1 MKRKPME
8 EKMLE
13 RLKVLYRAEAPA
25 VLKRLLVLLHAY
37 EEKLPKR
44 AFDFS
49 EKDAVLITYGDS
61 FQQNNREPLAVLNDF
76 VTEYLG
82 DAISIVHVLPF
93 FPYSSDDGFSVIDYR
108 EVNPDL
114 GSWDDVH
121 ELGTGRTVMFDAVIN
136 HVSAKSRE
144 FQGFLKREEK
154 YRNFFIVV
162 GPEFDISRVFR
173 PRALPLLTRFDTNRG
188 NLDLWTT
195 FSTDQIDLNYRDP
208 DVLLYIIDVL
218 LYYVLHGASI
228 IRLDAIAFMWKES
241 GTECLHLPQ
250 THAAIK
256 LFRNVFDMVAPHV
269 KIITETNV
277 PHSDNISYFGEGN
290 DEAHMVYNFALPPL
304 TVHALLTGDGSYLTQ
319 WASTLQLGNPKNYF
333 YNFTASHD
341 GIGLMPARGILPAVE
356 IERLATA
363 TEKHGGKLGLKDN
376 PDGTQ
381 SVYELNVSLFDLLSD
396 PKADEPME
404 RQVHRF
410 VASQAVAMILAGVPA
425 LYYHSMVGSRNYYEG
440 VERTGV
446 RRAINREKLGLERLK
461 GELSERGSRRELVYS
476 ALTRLLRERRKHRAF
491 HPEGPQTVLS
501 LHRQIFAVERQSPDG
516 GEKILSIINLSDT
529 PVSLQPKFRG
539 RVDIITGTT
548 LEKQIDL
555 EPYGIRWLRG
565 DGD

>member
-144 FQGFLKREEK
+144 FQGFLKGEEK

-162 GPEFDISRVFR
+162 GPEFDISSVFR

-356 IERLATA
+356 IERLVTA

-396 PKADEPME
+396 PNADEPME

-516 GEKILSIINLSDT
+516 GEKILSIINLSDA

>member
-356 IERLATA
+356 IERLVTA

-396 PKADEPME
+396 PNADEPME

>member
-1 MKRKPME
+1 MERKPME

-13 RLKVLYRAEAPA
+13 RLKVLYRAKAPA

-144 FQGFLKREEK
+144 FQGFLKGEEK

-356 IERLATA
+356 IERLVTA

-396 PKADEPME
+396 PNADEPME

-516 GEKILSIINLSDT
+516 GEKILSIINLSDA

>member
-13 RLKVLYRAEAPA
+13 RLKVLYGVEASA

-44 AFDFS
+44 AFEFS
-49 EKDAVLITYGDS
+49 EKDAVLITYGDA

-76 VTEYLG
+76 VTEYLS

-114 GSWDDVH
+114 GSWEDVH
-121 ELGTGRTVMFDAVIN
+121 QLGTGRTVMFDAVIN
-136 HVSAKSRE
+136 HMSAKSRE
-144 FQGFLKREEK
+144 FRGFLKGEEK

-162 GPEFDISRVFR
+162 GPEFDTSRVFR

-188 NLDLWTT
+188 SLDLWTT
-195 FSTDQIDLNYRDP
+195 FSTDQIDLNYRNP

-218 LYYVLHGASI
+218 LCYVLHGASI

-277 PHSDNISYFGEGN
+277 PHSDNISYFGDGN

-304 TVHALLTGDGSYLTQ
+304 SVHALLTGDGSYLTQ

-341 GIGLMPARGILPAVE
+341 GIGLMPVRGILPAGE
-356 IERLATA
+356 IERLVTA

-396 PKADEPME
+396 PNADEPME

-410 VASQAVAMILAGVPA
+410 VASQAVAMSLAGVPA
-425 LYYHSMVGSRNYYEG
+425 LYYHSLVGSRNYYEG

-446 RRAINREKLGLERLK
+446 NRAINREKLQLKRVK

-491 HPEGPQTVLS
+491 HPEGPQTVLN
-501 LHRQIFAVERQSPDG
+501 LNRQVFAVERQSPDG
-516 GEKILSIINLSDT
+516 SEKILSIINLSDE
-529 PVSLQPKFRG
+529 PVYLRPKFRG
-539 RVDIITGTT
+539 RVDLITGTT

>member
-76 VTEYLG
+76 VTEYLSN
-82 DAISIVHVLPF
+82 AISIVHVLPF

-121 ELGTGRTVMFDAVIN
+121 ELGTGRTFMFDAVIN

-144 FQGFLKREEK
+144 FQGFLKGEEK

-208 DVLLYIIDVL
+208 DVLLYIIGVL

-319 WASTLQLGNPKNYF
+319 WASTLQLENPKNYF

-341 GIGLMPARGILPAVE
+341 GIGLTPVRGILPAVE
-356 IERLATA
+356 IERLVTA

-396 PKADEPME
+396 PNADEPME

-461 GELSERGSRRELVYS
+461 GELSETGSRRELVYS

-516 GEKILSIINLSDT
+516 GEKILSIINLSDA

-548 LEKQIDL
+548 LKRQIDL

>member
-1 MKRKPME
+1 ME

-144 FQGFLKREEK
+144 FQGFLKGEEK

-356 IERLATA
+356 IERLVTA

-396 PKADEPME
+396 PNADEPME

-516 GEKILSIINLSDT
+516 GEKILSIINLSDA

>member
-108 EVNPDL
+108 KVNPDL

-144 FQGFLKREEK
+144 FQGFLKGEEK

-162 GPEFDISRVFR
+162 GPEFEISRVFR
-173 PRALPLLTRFDTNRG
+173 PRALALLTRFDTNRG

-356 IERLATA
+356 IERLVTA

-396 PKADEPME
+396 PNADEPME

-516 GEKILSIINLSDT
+516 GEKILSIINLSDA

>member
-108 EVNPDL
+108 KVNPDL

-121 ELGTGRTVMFDAVIN
+121 ELGTGQTVMFDAVIN

-144 FQGFLKREEK
+144 FQGFLKGEEK

-356 IERLATA
+356 IERLVTA

-396 PKADEPME
+396 PNADEPME

-516 GEKILSIINLSDT
+516 GEKILSIINLSDA

>member
-108 EVNPDL
+108 KVNPDL

-144 FQGFLKREEK
+144 FQGFLKGEEK

-356 IERLATA
+356 IERLVTA

-396 PKADEPME
+396 PNADEPME

-516 GEKILSIINLSDT
+516 GEKILSIINLSDA

>member
-144 FQGFLKREEK
+144 FQGFLKGEEK

-356 IERLATA
+356 IERLVTA

-396 PKADEPME
+396 PNADEPME

-516 GEKILSIINLSDT
+516 GEKILSIINLSDA

>member
-108 EVNPDL
+108 KVNPDL

-144 FQGFLKREEK
+144 FQGFLKGEEK

-162 GPEFDISRVFR
+162 GPEFDISSVFR

-356 IERLATA
+356 IERLVTA

-396 PKADEPME
+396 PNADEPME

-516 GEKILSIINLSDT
+516 GEKILSIINLSDA

>member
-76 VTEYLG
+76 VTEYLS

-144 FQGFLKREEK
+144 FQDFLKGEEK

-162 GPEFDISRVFR
+162 GSEFDISRVFR

-341 GIGLMPARGILPAVE
+341 GIGLMPVRSILPAGE
-356 IERLATA
+356 IERLVTA

-396 PKADEPME
+396 PNADEPIE

-501 LHRQIFAVERQSPDG
+501 LHARVFAVERQSPDG
-516 GEKILSIINLSDT
+516 GEKILSIINLSDA